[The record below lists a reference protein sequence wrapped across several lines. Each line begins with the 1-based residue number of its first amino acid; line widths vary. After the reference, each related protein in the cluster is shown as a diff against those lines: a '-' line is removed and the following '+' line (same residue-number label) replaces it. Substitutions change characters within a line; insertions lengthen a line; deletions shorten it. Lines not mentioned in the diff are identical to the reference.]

1 MTASIRTLGMVLVLA
16 LSGCATV
23 AKAPPQPVSRVQE
36 GPPSMTGKL
45 VETMDVAS
53 YTYISLE
60 DNGMRT
66 WYAIP
71 VTKVALGQEL
81 TVKPAFEMVDFKS
94 RELNRTFEKIY
105 FSDGLVVPHD
115 SAREDALK
123 TAHGS
128 VPGAEDKASEAPADP
143 SGAGAIKVERAS
155 GPGAFTVAELY
166 EKKDQ
171 LDKLGVE
178 VRAQVVKVSK
188 GVMGKNWLHLRDGSG
203 DPARH
208 DNDLVA
214 TTQDDAAI
222 GDVVTI
228 HGILYKDKDFGAG
241 YKYSMIMEE
250 GSIKR

>member
-1 MTASIRTLGMVLVLA
+1 MTALIRTIGMILVLA

-23 AKAPPQPVSRVQE
+23 DKAPPQPAPRAQE
-36 GPPSMTGKL
+36 VPPSMTGKL
-45 VETMDVAS
+45 VETMDAAA
-53 YTYISLE
+53 YTYINLE
-60 DNGMRT
+60 DNGRRS

-71 VTKVALGQEL
+71 VTKVALGQVL
-81 TVKPAFEMVDFKS
+81 TVRPAFEMVDFKS

-105 FSDGLVVPHD
+105 FSDGLALPKD
-115 SAREDALK
+115 SAAEDALRI
-123 TAHGS
+123 AHGP
-128 VPGAEDKASEAPADP
+128 VPDAEDRASATPADP
-143 SGAGAIKVERAS
+143 PGAGAIKVDRAS
-155 GPGAFTVAELY
+155 GAGAFTIAELY
-166 EKKDQ
+166 EKKNQ
-171 LDKLGVE
+171 LDKQGVE

-203 DPARH
+203 DAARH

-222 GDVVTI
+222 GEVVTI
-228 HGILYKDKDFGAG
+228 HGIVYKDKDFGAG